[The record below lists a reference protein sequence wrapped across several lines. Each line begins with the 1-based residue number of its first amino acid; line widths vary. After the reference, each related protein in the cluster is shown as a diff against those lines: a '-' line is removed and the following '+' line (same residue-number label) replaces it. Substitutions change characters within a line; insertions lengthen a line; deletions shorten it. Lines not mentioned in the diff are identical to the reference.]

1 MPPVYI
7 DRPRSSRDA
16 RFAIPVAPRVLFVSK
31 PIAPPWHDGSKNL
44 VRDVA
49 SHLTRALPTVMTT
62 PGAPSIGER
71 VTQEPIYVDAG
82 RFSPGLLSN
91 ARVLRR
97 LTMGDPLDL
106 WHFVFA
112 PNPASSTAA
121 QIAKRV
127 RRAAGWDGKVV
138 QTVASAPRDF
148 ATIRRWLFG
157 DVVVVLSEW
166 TRGRLI
172 GSGVRGNQLRVIPPC
187 AAAPDPPDDA
197 RIASVR
203 AAFNLS
209 GPVVLYPGDL
219 EVSRGAETVADAV
232 PRILKA
238 VPDATIV
245 FACRPKTK
253 DAAAAQSAL
262 MRTLSAARVDARTR
276 HVGEI
281 DDMPA
286 LLAASSVV
294 AFPVDDLYG
303 KVDIPL
309 VLLEA
314 MSLGIPVIP
323 CKNGPLEALAPL
335 RMVAPGDSDGLADE
349 VLRLLLSKDAA
360 AEAAER
366 GRALYHEKFRPSV
379 VAAAYDE
386 LYEDVLNVASPK

>member
-1 MPPVYI
+1 V
-7 DRPRSSRDA
+7 S
-16 RFAIPVAPRVLFVSK
+16 PRVLFVSK

-49 SHLTRALPTVMTT
+49 ANLTRAEPTVMTT
-62 PGAPSIGER
+62 PGAPRIGPR
-71 VTQEPIYVDAG
+71 VNQEAVYTDPG
-82 RFSPGLLSN
+82 RFSPALLSN

-97 LTMGDPLDL
+97 LALGDPHDL

-121 QIAKRV
+121 QVARRV
-127 RRAAGWDGKVV
+127 RSAAGWRGPVV
-138 QTVASAPRDF
+138 QTVASAPRSFD
-148 ATIRRWLFG
+148 TIQRWLFG

-166 TRGRLI
+166 TRGRLL
-172 GSGVRGNQLRVIPPC
+172 GSGVRGKTLRVIPPC
-187 AAAPDPPDDA
+187 AAAPETPDAA
-197 RIASVR
+197 RVEAVR
-203 AAFNLS
+203 ARYDLR

-219 EVSRGAETVADAV
+219 EVSRGAETVAEAA

-245 FACRPKTK
+245 FACRPKTSG
-253 DAAAAQSAL
+253 AAAAKDEL
-262 MRTLSAARVDARTR
+262 VRTLAGMRLEKQTR

-286 LLAASSVV
+286 LLTASSVV

-314 MSLGIPVIP
+314 MSLGVPVIA
-323 CKNGPLEALAPL
+323 CKDGPLEALAPV
-335 RMVAPGDSDGLADE
+335 RMVAPGDADALAEE
-349 VLRLLLSKDAA
+349 VLRVLLSDDAA
-360 AEAAER
+360 REAGEQ
-366 GRALYHEKFRPSV
+366 GRALFTEKYRPQV
-379 VAAAYDE
+379 VAAAYDD
-386 LYEDVLNVASPK
+386 LYEELLDERGEFSRSRRGA

>member
-1 MPPVYI
+1 M
-7 DRPRSSRDA
+7 
-16 RFAIPVAPRVLFVSK
+16 APRVLFVSK

-49 SHLTRALPTVMTT
+49 ANLTRALPTVMTT
-62 PGAPSIGER
+62 PGAPRIGAR
-71 VTQEPIYVDAG
+71 VTQEAVYTDAG
-82 RFSPGLLSN
+82 RFSPALLSN

-97 LTMGDPLDL
+97 LALGDPHDL

-121 QIAKRV
+121 QIARRV
-127 RRAAGWDGKVV
+127 RAAAGWDGPVV
-138 QTVASAPRDF
+138 QTVASAPRSF

-166 TRGRLI
+166 TRGRLV
-172 GSGVRGNQLRVIPPC
+172 GSGVRAAQLRVIPPC
-187 AAAPDPPDDA
+187 AAAPDPPDEA
-197 RIASVR
+197 RIAVTR
-203 AAFNLS
+203 AKYDLT

-238 VPDATIV
+238 VPEATIV

-253 DAAAAQSAL
+253 DAAAAKDAL
-262 MRTLSAARVDARTR
+262 VRTLTASHVEARTR

-303 KVDIPL
+303 KVDLPL

-314 MSLGIPVIP
+314 MSLGVPVIA
-323 CKNGPLEALAPL
+323 CKDGPLEALVPL
-335 RMVAPGDSDGLADE
+335 RMVPPGDPEALADE
-349 VLRLLLSKDAA
+349 VLRLLLAKGDA
-360 AEAAER
+360 AEAGQQ

-386 LYEDVLNVASPK
+386 LYEDVLNVRSSK